1 MELCIIIPAKNE
13 ALTLAETIGNIQNK
27 LNGVIPF
34 NVLVV
39 NDHSDD
45 GTQELLE
52 KLVLRY
58 SNLKYISNEWDG
70 GVGNAIRFGLSI
82 WKGDI
87 VALCM
92 ADGSDS
98 PDDIILLYS
107 AIYKGGYDCAFGSRF
122 IRSGKVKNYSII
134 KLVLNRIFN
143 TCVKFISGYR
153 YNDFTNIFKVYHRRA
168 IEEISPLNSVGFN
181 IGLEMSLKAF
191 KKKLNIIII
200 PISWQQRKAGDS
212 KLKLGKN
219 IRLYMTTLRKSI
231 KDEASK

>member
-13 ALTLAETIGNIQNK
+13 ALTLAETIGDIQNK

-39 NDHSDD
+39 NDHSHD

-107 AIYKGGYDCAFGSRF
+107 AIYKDGYDCAFGSRF
-122 IRSGKVKNYSII
+122 IRSGKVKNYPII

-143 TCVKFISGYR
+143 TYVKFISRYR

-168 IEEISPLNSVGFN
+168 IEEISPLSSVGFN

-200 PISWQQRKAGDS
+200 PISWKQRKAGDS

-219 IRLYMTTLRKSI
+219 VRLYMTTLRKSI